1 MHNSAD
7 VFSVVWLFVVPWVVV
22 VGHRAAELTAPT
34 WGEQSGGTD
43 HAAMAPSV
51 IPVAPALPN

>member
-1 MHNSAD
+1 MHDSAD
-7 VFSVVWLFVVPWVVV
+7 VFSVVWLFVVPWVVA

-34 WGEQSGGTD
+34 RGEQGGGTD
-43 HAAMAPSV
+43 HTAMAPSV